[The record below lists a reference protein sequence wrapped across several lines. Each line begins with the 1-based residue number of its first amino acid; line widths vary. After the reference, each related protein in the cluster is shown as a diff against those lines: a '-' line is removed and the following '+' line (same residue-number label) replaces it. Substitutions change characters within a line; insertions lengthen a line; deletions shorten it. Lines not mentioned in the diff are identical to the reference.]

1 MEDILNQLPTLPVIW
16 QLIQDGFFL
25 GALAGAIVGTLTWTL
40 MERSNF
46 SLVPLAITA
55 LLGLILGIYL
65 EGNNLQVLVDGDWQ
79 SFFTGSIATRSDVLA
94 TIFRILGWML
104 GFTVIGAII
113 SSYRLALGGF
123 VMGTISG
130 ILSGMLI
137 LILGQELGYPVESPI
152 TIVLIVII
160 SILLLVL
167 ISMSRDPY

>member
-1 MEDILNQLPTLPVIW
+1 MEDIINQLPDMTFIW
-16 QLIQDGFFL
+16 QLFQDGFFL

-46 SLVPLAITA
+46 SIVPLAITA
-55 LLGLILGIYL
+55 VLGLILGIIL
-65 EGNNLQVLVDGDWQ
+65 ERGNLQILFDGDWQ
-79 SFFTGSIATRSDVLA
+79 SFFTGSIAARTEVVS
-94 TIFRILGWML
+94 TILRILSWML
-104 GFTVIGAII
+104 GLTVIGAII
-113 SSYRLALGGF
+113 SSYRLALAGF
-123 VMGTISG
+123 VMGTITG
-130 ILSGMLI
+130 TLSGVLI